1 MSASAGRVLLMP
13 KGVYNAETTYT
24 MLDMVRYGK
33 STFVCKQTTTGNTPD
48 PNGDTAY
55 WQLIATS
62 GDVSGVKGNAEST
75 YREGNVNLTPAN
87 LGIYPFTASTLS
99 IGGLVPV
106 SETGDEGKFLK
117 GDGEWSNDPL
127 PLEVS
132 KANVSSLPT
141 TITNAAITSDMKVKP
156 GDAYLSNP
164 AAQTGE
170 WTVTTS
176 TGTVTISGSIS
187 GITNVTLWLTKPRT
201 S

>member
-13 KGVYNAETTYT
+13 KGVYDAATTYT

-33 STFVCKQTTTGNTPD
+33 STFVCKQTSTGNTPD

-62 GDVSGVKGNAEST
+62 GDVSGVKGNAEAD

-87 LGIYPFTASTLS
+87 LGIYPFTASTLP

-106 SETGDEGKFLK
+106 SNIGDEGKYLK
-117 GDGEWSNDPL
+117 GDGSWNNTGVHVVTTTSVSAL
-127 PLEVS
+127 PV
-132 KANVSSLPT
+132 
-141 TITNAAITSDMKVKP
+141 TITDSAVNSNMVVVDS
-156 GDAYLSNP
+156 YLSNP

-176 TGTVTISGSIS
+176 SGSVTVSGTISGTTDISI
-187 GITNVTLWLTKPRT
+187 TLSDTY
-201 S
+201 